1 MDYIIFFISIIGI
14 FTICYIMDNYNFIY
28 REIEQKS
35 DLKIILTK
43 ENVNYTEKKEIIN
56 KVMTGDYNNVL
67 DVMDNMRIN

>member
-28 REIEQKS
+28 REIEHKS

-56 KVMTGDYNNVL
+56 KVMAGEYNNVL
-67 DVMDNMRIN
+67 DVVDNMRIN

>member
-1 MDYIIFFISIIGI
+1 MDYIIFFISVIGI

-28 REIEQKS
+28 REIEHKS

-56 KVMTGDYNNVL
+56 KVMSGEYNNIL
-67 DVMDNMRIN
+67 DIMDNMRIN